1 MAYQQLNELS
11 VIQYLAS
18 VPTFA
23 HLINTTTKAKEIGD
37 GNLNFVYIIDQLNQG
52 TKLVVKQ
59 AVPYLRCA
67 GESYSLA
74 KERML
79 YESKS
84 LKLFA
89 ALVPNHVPAIHH
101 IDNEMSLVVM
111 QCLDQ
116 HIIMRKG
123 LIAETIYPNFSEH
136 ISNFLAAVLFKTSS
150 LFLTSKAKHPLMQD
164 YVNND
169 ELCKITEDFVFTCP
183 YMSHATNPENLALA
197 KQIKMI
203 QSDHTFKL
211 ETLVL
216 KNKFMNQADALL
228 HGDLHTGSI
237 MINQTETYVIDSEFA
252 FFGPFGFD
260 LGALLANLILAWV
273 SHFERSKND
282 SYQNWLLDM
291 ALNFYKKFETKFLM
305 LWNQHQQDS
314 GLITQG
320 FCDAELLKAYQ
331 KQYLLDILQDS
342 VGFAGLKMA
351 RRILGIA
358 GVADIRDIKD
368 QAARARAEIFA
379 LNIAQ
384 QLVTKR
390 KLIHSIEDIL
400 PILQQ
405 ERQHYEQSRIHKAE
419 HYSVS

>member
-1 MAYQQLNELS
+1 MIGLNH
-11 VIQYLAS
+11 
-18 VPTFA
+18 F
-23 HLINTTTKAKEIGD
+23 N
-37 GNLNFVYIIDQLNQG
+37 
-52 TKLVVKQ
+52 
-59 AVPYLRCA
+59 
-67 GESYSLA
+67 
-74 KERML
+74 
-79 YESKS
+79 
-84 LKLFA
+84 
-89 ALVPNHVPAIHH
+89 
-101 IDNEMSLVVM
+101 
-111 QCLDQ
+111 
-116 HIIMRKG
+116 
-123 LIAETIYPNFSEH
+123 
-136 ISNFLAAVLFKTSS
+136 
-150 LFLTSKAKHPLMQD
+150 
-164 YVNND
+164 
-169 ELCKITEDFVFTCP
+169 
-183 YMSHATNPENLALA
+183 
-197 KQIKMI
+197 
-203 QSDHTFKL
+203 
-211 ETLVL
+211 
-216 KNKFMNQADALL
+216 
-228 HGDLHTGSI
+228 
-237 MINQTETYVIDSEFA
+237 
-252 FFGPFGFD
+252 